1 MPLVESDPNGSGE
14 RVETSRMST
23 YARAAA
29 FYDLLYGQFKDY
41 RVEAERLLEIF
52 SGAGVPVTRV
62 LDVGCGTGQH
72 ARFLTE
78 AGLSVDGIDLDAQ
91 FVHIAQRRNPT
102 GHFQVG
108 DMTAFEVERPYDAVL
123 CLFGSI
129 GHVVKED
136 RLHAAIGRLAA
147 ATRPGGLLVL
157 EPWFEPGV
165 MQDGFVVVHTAKGPE
180 LELCRMARTSIHE
193 DVSRLEFEYLVGRP
207 DGIERLSEVHELGLF
222 PRTLIDEALR
232 AQGLEPTFDP
242 QGLIGRGLW
251 VAHKAVT

>member
-1 MPLVESDPNGSGE
+1 
-14 RVETSRMST
+14 MST

-29 FYDLLYGQFKDY
+29 FYDLLYGQIKNY
-41 RVEAERLLEIF
+41 RAEAVHLMEIF
-52 SGAGVPVTRV
+52 ADAAVSVTRV

-72 ARFLTE
+72 ARLLGE
-78 AGLSVDGIDLDAQ
+78 AGLSVDGLDLDEQ
-91 FVHIAQRRNPT
+91 FVRIAQERNPT

-129 GHVVKED
+129 GYVLREN
-136 RLHAAIGRLAA
+136 RLRAAVACLAA

-165 MQDGFVVVHTAKGPE
+165 MQDGFVVVHTAERADIK
-180 LELCRMARTSIHE
+180 LCRMARTSIQGA
-193 DVSRLEFEYLVGRP
+193 VSRLEFEYLVGRP
-207 DGIERLSEVHELGLF
+207 TGIERLSEVHELGLF
-222 PRTLIDEALR
+222 PRDLVADALR

-242 QGLIGRGLW
+242 DGLIGRGLW
-251 VAHKAVT
+251 IARKP